1 MPQVHHR
8 EITIEKIACPLHVI
22 VLKKGL
28 SELDIA
34 DVLKV
39 IVGGENIARELTS
52 AGLAMGHWVEA
63 VKENSQ
69 AVLYVQKKGD

>member
-1 MPQVHHR
+1 
-8 EITIEKIACPLHVI
+8 EKIACSLHVI
-22 VLKKGL
+22 ALKKGL

-39 IVGGENIARELTS
+39 TVGGGNIARELTS
-52 AGLAMGHWVEA
+52 TGLAMGHRVEA

-69 AVLYVQKKGD
+69 TVMYVQKKGD